1 VGENI
6 EEFKFNTAVSQM
18 MVLTNEL
25 TAIDKVPTDVLE
37 KFAVILS
44 PFAPHLA
51 EELYANLGHEDGLT
65 YVTWPIYDEQYLV
78 EDTVTYAVQVNGKLR
93 AEMPLP
99 ADTSK
104 DAAIAAAKDIE
115 NVAKWLSEGE
125 VMKEIFVPGKI
136 VGFVVK

>member
-1 VGENI
+1 
-6 EEFKFNTAVSQM
+6 
-18 MVLTNEL
+18 
-25 TAIDKVPTDVLE
+25 VLE